1 MILDLTKDRYT
12 AKTSKHKER
21 KLTEH
26 DQIRVSLMPMRVGV
40 VVALNGCAWLHHR
53 GNVADSAEEA
63 TTILPFFLNRC
74 CLRTSLMSYY
84 CSYCLAH
91 RINKN
96 KIPET
101 KITEEGSPSRN
112 ITRKHDHDPTK

>member
-1 MILDLTKDRYT
+1 
-12 AKTSKHKER
+12 
-21 KLTEH
+21 
-26 DQIRVSLMPMRVGV
+26 MPVRVGV

-53 GNVADSAEEA
+53 GNVVDSAEEVDDHF
-63 TTILPFFLNRC
+63 TFLGVPVLFRC
-74 CLRTSLMSYY
+74 GLHTSLMPY
-84 CSYCLAH
+84 YCLAH

-101 KITEEGSPSRN
+101 KITVEGSPSRN